1 MRLIDADELMEHVC
15 RDKLDSRAL
24 IAQMVNNAPTV
35 DIVSFLREIK
45 DQITKILITR
55 DAIDKSVLL
64 LEIRD
69 SIIDKAIEIE
79 GCSE

>member
-35 DIVSFLREIK
+35 NIVSFLRKIK
-45 DQITKILITR
+45 DQITKSLITR

>member
-24 IAQMVNNAPTV
+24 IAQMVNNAPAV

-45 DQITKILITR
+45 DQITKSLITR

-69 SIIDKAIEIE
+69 SIIDKVIEIE